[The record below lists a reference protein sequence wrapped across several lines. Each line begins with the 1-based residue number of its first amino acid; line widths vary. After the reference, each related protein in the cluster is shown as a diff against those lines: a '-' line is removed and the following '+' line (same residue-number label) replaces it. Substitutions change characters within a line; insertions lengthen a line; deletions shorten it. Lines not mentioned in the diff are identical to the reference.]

1 MNSVANL
8 MREAAERLS
17 EADAAF
23 SDHVNV
29 VEDILRSYNV
39 VASRRLAV
47 NGEYH
52 RTIAAALVLAHESA
66 QPFIL
71 PTRYQ
76 GALHQAGLSTT
87 LVSILDNAVEAD
99 LIRSDDPSNRAK
111 GPLRIGELISSYL
124 PTPATS
130 NTSSLA

>member
-1 MNSVANL
+1 MNSFSDL
-8 MREAAERLS
+8 MRDAAERLS
-17 EADAAF
+17 EGNPEF
-23 SDHVNV
+23 SSYVDV
-29 VEDILRSYNV
+29 VEDILRTNDV
-39 VASRRLAV
+39 VTSKRLAV

-52 RTIAAALVLAHESA
+52 RNIAAALVLAHESD

-87 LVSILDNAVEAD
+87 IISILDKAVAAG
-99 LIRSDDPSNRAK
+99 LITSDDPNKKAK

-124 PTPATS
+124 P

>member
-1 MNSVANL
+1 MH
-8 MREAAERLS
+8 EAAERLS

-39 VASRRLAV
+39 VTSRRLAV

-66 QPFIL
+66 EPFIL

-76 GALHQAGLSTT
+76 GALHQQGLSTT
-87 LVSILDNAVEAD
+87 IVSILDKAVEAG
-99 LIRSDDPSNRAK
+99 LISSEDPIGKAR

-124 PTPATS
+124 PTPA
-130 NTSSLA
+130 AV